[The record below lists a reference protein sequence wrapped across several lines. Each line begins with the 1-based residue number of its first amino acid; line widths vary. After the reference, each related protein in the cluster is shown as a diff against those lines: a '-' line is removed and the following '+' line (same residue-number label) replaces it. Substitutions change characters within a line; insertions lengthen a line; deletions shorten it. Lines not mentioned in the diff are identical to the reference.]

1 MISLRNF
8 SCTEDNWRTVQT
20 TEIRC
25 NVPISF
31 ENGPEDNILLF
42 HDRPEPATTP
52 TNSLLQLAEQLDR
65 VGALTGLER
74 GLTADSEGRDELEQF
89 TQLIR

>member
-1 MISLRNF
+1 
-8 SCTEDNWRTVQT
+8 
-20 TEIRC
+20 
-25 NVPISF
+25 
-31 ENGPEDNILLF
+31 LF